1 MNSLRTPPPR
11 RHPTMLSHTF
21 RRFDDGDTVAALGYD
36 IVMRRRNA
44 GILELPSG
52 ELVACD
58 PLSFLETEP
67 FDIQIDP
74 GRYPVL
80 LFVAELRDE
89 SRLAYAMLE
98 VSREKTVRWQ
108 QAYVQEDDDNR
119 RTLLDPPDGGYPVD
133 SSVGCFMDAHT
144 AGVLMNYTHTVMDE
158 DDEFPGALHGE
169 MSRQSRQG
177 KKISWANLDLRQALG
192 IHSGQTLNMIAFETG
207 FGPGLYETWIGL
219 DKEGR
224 VTRVVSDFQ
233 VLDLHFRSFPI

>member
-1 MNSLRTPPPR
+1 
-11 RHPTMLSHTF
+11 MLPHIF

-36 IVMRRRNA
+36 IVIRRRNA
-44 GILELPSG
+44 GMLELPSG

-58 PLSFLETEP
+58 PLTFLETEP
-67 FDIQIDP
+67 FETQIEP

-98 VSREKTVRWQ
+98 VSRERTVRWQ
-108 QAYVQEDDDNR
+108 RASVQDEDTTQH
-119 RTLLDPPDGGYPVD
+119 TLLRQIDSGYPVD

-158 DDEFPGALHGE
+158 DDEFPGAVHGE

-177 KKISWANLDLRQALG
+177 IGWANLDLRQSLG
-192 IHSGQTLNMIAFETG
+192 VHSGQTLNIITFETG

-219 DKEGR
+219 DEKGR
-224 VTRVVSDFQ
+224 VTRVVSDFE
-233 VLDLHFRSFPI
+233 VLDLHFRTFPI